1 MKLHTFIYD
10 QNNPGG
16 VFINTDSLGKM
27 VFIEAYNTDEANA
40 KAESIGIY
48 FDGVSEGK
56 DCKCCGNRWE
66 RADFVDTLEELNFD
80 PFKFFMEYHP
90 NMELGFLYKYSGEK
104 IKIDIVDSKLVL
116 KKV

>member
-1 MKLHTFIYD
+1 MELHTFIYE
-10 QNNPGG
+10 QNNSGG
-16 VFINTDSLGKM
+16 SFILNDNLRKI
-27 VFIEAYNTDEANA
+27 VFIEAESPEAANI
-40 KAESIGIY
+40 KAQSIGIY

-66 RADFVDTLEELNFD
+66 RADFVDRLEGLNFD
-80 PFKFFMEYHP
+80 PFKYFIEYHP